1 VGRRLKYLAGKRDLR
16 KTFPVPK
23 FLEEY
28 QSAFEHSTQENGK
41 IRVPFQSILKEE
53 GRVSHDFKA
62 LTL

>member
-1 VGRRLKYLAGKRDLR
+1 VGRRLKILAGKRDLR

-28 QSAFEHSTQENGK
+28 QSAFEHSAQEIEKPGSHS
-41 IRVPFQSILKEE
+41 RDILKEE
-53 GRVSHDFKA
+53 GMVSHDFKV